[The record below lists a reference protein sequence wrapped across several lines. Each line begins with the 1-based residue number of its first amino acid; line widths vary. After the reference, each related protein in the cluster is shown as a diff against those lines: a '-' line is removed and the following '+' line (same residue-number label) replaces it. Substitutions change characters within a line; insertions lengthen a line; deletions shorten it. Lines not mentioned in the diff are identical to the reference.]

1 MSLFDRVG
9 RVVRAQLNHWVNQAE
24 DPEQILE
31 QAVQDMQADLIQLR
45 QAVAQAIATQKRTE
59 RQCHQAHSHADA
71 WQHRAHVALQN
82 HSESLAREALLKRKT
97 YLITATAL
105 SEQLQQQQT
114 LAAKLKRNL
123 REMEPRLAAAKAKK
137 ELYIARARSAEASYR
152 LHEMLERSSATGAGA
167 VFDRMETKVMDLE
180 AQAEVAAELGR
191 DPMAEQFAALECERD
206 VEQTL
211 EAMRRQIR
219 SQNAPQL
226 PRFD

>member
-1 MSLFDRVG
+1 MGLFDRMG
-9 RVVRAQLNHWVNQAE
+9 RVVRAQLNHWVGQAE

-45 QAVAQAIATQKRTE
+45 QAVAQAIATQN
-59 RQCHQAHSHADA
+59 
-71 WQHRAHVALQN
+71 ALN
-82 HSESLAREALLKRKT
+82 ASVIKPTATPTHGNTVPTWLYKTHSESLAREALLKRKT

-123 REMEPRLAAAKAKK
+123 REMEPRLAEAKAKK

-152 LHEMLERSSATGAGA
+152 LREMLKRSSAAGAGA

-191 DPMAEQFAALECERD
+191 DPMAERFAALECDRD